1 MKSHDE
7 RKLELLEN
15 IEKLCCAINDE
26 LDWFIASFREKD
38 SKRRR
43 LAREIFLQKQKETVL
58 LARRLN
64 GKY

>member
-1 MKSHDE
+1 MQKYNLLKNIGKLIKAIDDE
-7 RKLELLEN
+7 V
-15 IEKLCCAINDE
+15 
-26 LDWFIASFREKD
+26 DWYIASFREKD